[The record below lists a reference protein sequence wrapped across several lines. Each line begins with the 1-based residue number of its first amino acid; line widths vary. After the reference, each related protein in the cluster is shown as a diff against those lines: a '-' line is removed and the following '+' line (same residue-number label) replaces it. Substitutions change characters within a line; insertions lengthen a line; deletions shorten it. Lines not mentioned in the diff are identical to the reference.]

1 MIILF
6 SCFFLSLFF
15 SSNSCFQQAPQ
26 RLVRMSLHPK
36 LEHFEED
43 EDDDESEDEDYVPRA
58 DHVEEK
64 AENSVAK
71 YSHCY
76 EIDY

>member
-1 MIILF
+1 
-6 SCFFLSLFF
+6 
-15 SSNSCFQQAPQ
+15 
-26 RLVRMSLHPK
+26 MSLHPK
-36 LEHFEED
+36 LEHFEDD